1 MAATPLTTG
10 LSTDA
15 AGLSLGAEPMDEDA
29 PVIDEDVQS
38 RQMAVYGRESMQKL
52 RKANVLISGIN
63 GLGAEIAKN
72 VILANVNAVTL
83 HDSKAATVAD
93 CGSHF
98 YLSEADAGKNRAEA
112 CAQQMQE
119 LNPGVRLT
127 TASGAFPT
135 DLSGYHVVVAV
146 DLPLDEALQART
158 PRAACVHRP
167 STAPPRPRAHVPMLR
182 AL

>member
-1 MAATPLTTG
+1 MCGTKVDNV
-10 LSTDA
+10 TDPSS
-15 AGLSLGAEPMDEDA
+15 GPPE
-29 PVIDEDVQS
+29 IDEDMQS

-158 PRAACVHRP
+158 TRRLRPPPQHSAATATSSRP
-167 STAPPRPRAHVPMLR
+167 C
-182 AL
+182 